1 MNVNTNCHLSANT
14 EWGRQGWEGCVAPK
28 GWTPKSDLKQNR
40 VNKQQTEKRLK
51 QKSNK
56 TAKA

>member
-1 MNVNTNCHLSANT
+1 MSTLIATWVPTLSGA
-14 EWGRQGWEGCVAPK
+14 GRAGRGVWK
-28 GWTPKSDLKQNR
+28 KSDLKQNR

-51 QKSNK
+51 QKANK